1 MHLKIPPP
9 LVVAIGFVLIYFG
22 AIWLPDLTFAFP
34 GQIAVAALFLIAGL
48 GMGAHALAGF
58 IHRRTTFNPMTPDKA
73 GTLVTGGFYRI
84 SRNPMYVADVLL
96 LLAFGVYLGTAA
108 VVAVAPAFIWYITE
122 FQIKP
127 EEESLRKIFG
137 AEYEAYLGRV
147 RRWL

>member
-9 LVVAIGFVLIYFG
+9 LVVAIGFLLMYLG
-22 AIWLPDLTFAFP
+22 AIWLPNLTFAFP

-48 GMGAHALAGF
+48 GMGAYALADF
-58 IHRRTTFNPMTPDKA
+58 IHCRTTFNPMTPDKA
-73 GTLVTGGFYRI
+73 ATLVTAGLYRF
-84 SRNPMYVADVLL
+84 SRNPMYVADVVL
-96 LLAFGVYLGTAA
+96 LLAFGVYLGTATVIA
-108 VVAVAPAFIWYITE
+108 VVPAFVWYLTE

-137 AEYEAYLGRV
+137 AEYEAYLGQV